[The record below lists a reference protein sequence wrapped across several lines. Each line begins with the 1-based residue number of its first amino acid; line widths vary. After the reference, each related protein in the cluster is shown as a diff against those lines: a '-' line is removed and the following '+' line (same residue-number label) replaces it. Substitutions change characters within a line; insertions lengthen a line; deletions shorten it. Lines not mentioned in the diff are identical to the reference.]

1 MSLSFFL
8 KDEWKIYVKL
18 ILMSLARHRIY
29 FTIVHC
35 SKEKDDVREEEVFS
49 HTIVLR
55 FIDINSSCVEYFVF
69 FSLITSYDIMFRA
82 ICRISCCA
90 FIGGGKKRKKEK
102 KSWNFPFTFPWI
114 ARNIVEK
121 SYEIDVRFIRT
132 VESHLSI
139 SMAVLVVRSKFNPA
153 RKSRILIGGYNFAAD
168 RRCFSHPSSSVSP
181 FEN

>member
-1 MSLSFFL
+1 MSMP
-8 KDEWKIYVKL
+8 DTV
-18 ILMSLARHRIY
+18 Y
-29 FTIVHC
+29 FTIL
-35 SKEKDDVREEEVFS
+35 EGETKDDLREGDQVLFS
-49 HTIVLR
+49 IVLR
-55 FIDINSSCVEYFVF
+55 LFHLFVIYFSRYNVKRNC
-69 FSLITSYDIMFRA
+69 T
-82 ICRISCCA
+82 ISC
-90 FIGGGKKRKKEK
+90 FVRRERGKKEK
-102 KSWNFPFTFPWI
+102 RRGFPIYFSFAGSRET
-114 ARNIVEK
+114 REK

>member
-1 MSLSFFL
+1 MSSVCQTPY
-8 KDEWKIYVKL
+8 I
-18 ILMSLARHRIY
+18 SL
-29 FTIVHC
+29 F
-35 SKEKDDVREEEVFS
+35 SKEKRKMIFEKKIKFYS
-49 HTIVLR
+49 Q
-55 FIDINSSCVEYFVF
+55 SCFDYSTHLSF
-69 FSLITSYDIMFRA
+69 TSRDIMLSA
-82 ICRISCCA
+82 IVRFLVA
-90 FIGGGKKRKKEK
+90 RFVRRERGKKEK
-102 KSWNFPFTFPWI
+102 RRGFPIYFSFAGSRET
-114 ARNIVEK
+114 REK